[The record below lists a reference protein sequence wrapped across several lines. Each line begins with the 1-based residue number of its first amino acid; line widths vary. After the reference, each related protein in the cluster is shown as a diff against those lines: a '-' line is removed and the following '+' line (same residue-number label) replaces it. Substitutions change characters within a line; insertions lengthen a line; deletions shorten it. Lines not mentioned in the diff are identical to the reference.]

1 MYRCIS
7 QITVAIYW
15 NVYCLSVGCQCFRQ
29 KSPWPLSLL
38 AFRAASHTLAL
49 PRRAMSS
56 ADPLLDYISQKVQTD
71 GSKFAKS
78 ENNVKSCDGDSSS
91 VTDCIFNKAQC
102 DGNTMPACR
111 QSDDNADSTMKVSPV
126 QQVSVSWGDA
136 DSELSA
142 GIMICLLS

>member
-1 MYRCIS
+1 MR
-7 QITVAIYW
+7 
-15 NVYCLSVGCQCFRQ
+15 CQCFRQ

-78 ENNVKSCDGDSSS
+78 ENNVKSCDGERSS
-91 VTDCIFNKAQC
+91 VTDYTFNKAQR
-102 DGNTMPACR
+102 DGNAMAPCK
-111 QSDDNADSTMKVSPV
+111 QSDDIADSTMKVSPV

-142 GIMICLLS
+142 GIMMSPILAFNINVENSLHGLCLTTYVI